1 MKKTTIIL
9 FFLTSMTKIV
19 SAQSAPKNEVVNQ
32 MEIPLTDFPKLT
44 STENAFEDEYNYSIT
59 KENWI
64 KQNPRAYEAIM
75 NAVSVDMLPGFPQK
89 IKTGNPESDND
100 AFKSAKD
107 KWYQNYPEMLKLFYE
122 NNAKKY
128 TPEFDKN

>member
-9 FFLTSMTKIV
+9 FLLTSVTKIV
-19 SAQSAPKNEVVNQ
+19 SAQSVPKNEVVNQ
-32 MEIPLTDFPKLT
+32 MEIPLTDFPKPT
-44 STENAFEDEYNYSIT
+44 STGNAFEDEKNYALA

-64 KQNPRAYEAIM
+64 FQNPRSYEAIM
-75 NAVSVDMLPGFPQK
+75 NAQSVDMLPGFPQK

-107 KWYQNYPEMLKLFYE
+107 KWYQDYPEMLKLFYE

-128 TPEFDKN
+128 TPTFDKN